1 MYSRKPHIIS
11 LASPT
16 YSGGDIVSSV
26 SKLAKKIGVPLK
38 NLQLPGHKYTGPF
51 TELDKRLDENDKPL
65 PGFESYNQI
74 DRIAMHHDINY

>member
-16 YSGGDIVSSV
+16 FSGGDIVSTV

-38 NLQLPGHKYTGPF
+38 NLHLPGHKYTGPF
-51 TELDKRLDENDKPL
+51 TELDNRLDENDNLLSNRQNCNAPR
-65 PGFESYNQI
+65 Y
-74 DRIAMHHDINY
+74 